1 MSRKHVNESQGNGEE
16 VNGMSEKEQEIIR
29 KLNKQ
34 VETMSTEQKNM
45 LTAYAAGL
53 ADGVRIAGGAGAQ
66 GQR

>member
-1 MSRKHVNESQGNGEE
+1 
-16 VNGMSEKEQEIIR
+16 MSEKEQEIIR

>member
-1 MSRKHVNESQGNGEE
+1 
-16 VNGMSEKEQEIIR
+16 MSEKEQEIIR

-34 VETMSTEQKNM
+34 VEAMSVEQKNM

-53 ADGVRIAGGAGAQ
+53 ADGVRIAGGAGTQ

>member
-1 MSRKHVNESQGNGEE
+1 
-16 VNGMSEKEQEIIR
+16 MSEKEQEIIR

-34 VETMSTEQKNM
+34 VETMSAEQKNM

-53 ADGVRIAGGAGAQ
+53 ADGVRIAGGDRAE

>member
-1 MSRKHVNESQGNGEE
+1 
-16 VNGMSEKEQEIIR
+16 MSEKEQEIIR

-53 ADGVRIAGGAGAQ
+53 ADGARIAGGSRQQAQ
-66 GQR
+66 

>member
-1 MSRKHVNESQGNGEE
+1 
-16 VNGMSEKEQEIIR
+16 MSEKEQEIIR

-53 ADGVRIAGGAGAQ
+53 ADGVRIAGGAGTRS
-66 GQR
+66 QR

>member
-1 MSRKHVNESQGNGEE
+1 
-16 VNGMSEKEQEIIR
+16 MSEKEQEIIR

-34 VETMSTEQKNM
+34 VEAMSAEQKNM

-53 ADGVRIAGGAGAQ
+53 ADGVRIAGGAGVQ